1 MLGTFP
7 LAIGIL
13 ASPIAVIPAILMLL
27 GPRPK
32 SCTTSFLL
40 GWVAGLGAATLIGMV
55 LGDRIAVSSTDPAWL
70 SWLRI
75 VMGVLLLAYAAVVRF
90 GRGRSKEP
98 PKWFAGIQQMP
109 PGRAFVLGL
118 GLSAA
123 NPKVLLLALTAGLT
137 MGGQGASTTEQA
149 VAFGLFMVIGSIE
162 VLLPLLAYIVAGRR
176 AFGVLESARG
186 WLERNNVPAIV
197 TVVSVIGAVLLLNG
211 VRGL

>member
-40 GWVAGLGAATLIGMV
+40 G
-55 LGDRIAVSSTDPAWL
+55 
-70 SWLRI
+70 
-75 VMGVLLLAYAAVVRF
+75 
-90 GRGRSKEP
+90 
-98 PKWFAGIQQMP
+98 
-109 PGRAFVLGL
+109 
-118 GLSAA
+118 
-123 NPKVLLLALTAGLT
+123 LT

-149 VAFGLFMVIGSIE
+149 VAFGLFMLIGSIE